1 MASRAFSEVPAPGA
15 PAGIPTLPK
24 LGTTWYRR
32 GALYWLCRAR
42 TTAFLVLV
50 MAMACFVSLSLY
62 QGFRGEMPPAVR
74 TVCDVVQVAGSCV
87 AVVWGW
93 IKQRR
98 GHRAALLDPPTPEQ
112 TWVAKR
118 THNARSGR
126 AAGAQAGGRLLLAL
140 AAPVMPALAAYLVGW
155 LAAWLTVR
163 EYPSEVGAR
172 RWLAQRTAA

>member
-1 MASRAFSEVPAPGA
+1 MASRAFSEVPAPSA
-15 PAGIPTLPK
+15 PARIPALPK

-42 TTAFLVLV
+42 TTVFLVLV

-62 QGFRGEMPPAVR
+62 RGFRGEMPPAVR
-74 TVCDVVQVAGSCV
+74 TGCDVVQVTASCV

-93 IKQRR
+93 IRQRR

-112 TWVAKR
+112 TRAAKR
-118 THNARSGR
+118 THNVRAGR
-126 AAGAQAGGRLLLAL
+126 AAGAQAGGRLLLGL

-172 RWLAQRTAA
+172 RWLAEQTA